1 VPRTPPNTSRKS
13 RSRKIDERA
22 RGCSDTC
29 AASGAAL
36 GLPSKSLNRP
46 IEILLTGT
54 GHDLVQLGRSL
65 QEFGCFVQVHAR
77 LETAIRVWARGN
89 CAAAVVSIPAGGP
102 ERFSTI
108 AALREQCPDATI
120 VTLSASGQPE
130 DRKAAIDAGAD
141 DYLTD
146 PCSAAEIHARV
157 TPIVQHR
164 TTAARAEL
172 HLGPLS
178 LKAGELSAFIGK
190 TRIELSPNERAL
202 LELFALAPDHGVGRN
217 VISLRFGKNGSGI
230 SMAAVHLLVYRLRR
244 RLLPFGFSV
253 STLRGVGYRLRLP
266 GVDRQR
272 TGNGTEPDV
281 PLAEEPLER
290 DLNSWNTRLLEYVND
305 AIIIWEMQGRG
316 ILFWNQAAE
325 KLYGYGRDAAI
336 GRTTHQLL
344 DTQLAG
350 GVTHL
355 ESSLARYGAWIG
367 ELTHTTASGK
377 RVRVEARLAL
387 MSQSNGRWLV
397 LEVNRD
403 VTDVAALEK
412 SRSFM
417 DSLLSDLHALPDS
430 E

>member
-1 VPRTPPNTSRKS
+1 LLSP
-13 RSRKIDERA
+13 
-22 RGCSDTC
+22 
-29 AASGAAL
+29 
-36 GLPSKSLNRP
+36 P

-54 GHDLVQLGRSL
+54 GHDLVELGRSL
-65 QEFGCFVQVHAR
+65 QGFGCFVRVHAR
-77 LETAIRVWARGN
+77 LDAAIRVWARGD
-89 CAAAVVSIPAGGP
+89 CAAAVISISAGGS
-102 ERFSTI
+102 ERFSAIT
-108 AALREQCPDATI
+108 ALREQCPDLTI
-120 VTLSASGQPE
+120 VTLSASGQAA
-130 DRKAAIDAGAD
+130 DRRAAIDAGAD

-146 PCSAAEIHARV
+146 PCSAAEVHARLA
-157 TPIVQHR
+157 PIVEHR
-164 TTAARAEL
+164 TTSSRAEL
-172 HLGPLS
+172 RLGPLT
-178 LKAGELSAFIGK
+178 LRAGELSAFIGK

-202 LELFALAPDHGVGRN
+202 LELFALAPDHAVGRT
-217 VISLRFGKNGSGI
+217 VIALRFGKNGQGI

-266 GVDRQR
+266 APDRQHNDPVAAEP
-272 TGNGTEPDV
+272 TTPDV
-281 PLAEEPLER
+281 PLADEPLEQ
-290 DLNSWNTRLLEYVND
+290 DPSSWNTRLLEYMND

-325 KLYGYGRDAAI
+325 KLYGHSREVAI
-336 GRTTHQLL
+336 GSTTHQLL

-355 ESSLARYGAWIG
+355 ETSLAKYGAWIG
-367 ELTHTTASGK
+367 ELTHTTAGGQ

-387 MSQSNGRWLV
+387 MSQTNGRWLV

-412 SRSFM
+412 SRRFM
-417 DSLLSDLHALPDS
+417 DSLLSDLHALPES

>member
-1 VPRTPPNTSRKS
+1 MTPPT
-13 RSRKIDERA
+13 
-22 RGCSDTC
+22 
-29 AASGAAL
+29 
-36 GLPSKSLNRP
+36 
-46 IEILLTGT
+46 EILLTGT
-54 GHDLVQLGRSL
+54 GHDLVRLGRSL
-65 QEFGCFVQVHAR
+65 QELGWFVQVHAR
-77 LETAIRVWARGN
+77 LEAAIRVWARGD
-89 CAAAVVSIPAGGP
+89 CAAAVISISGGGP
-102 ERFSTI
+102 ERFSAI
-108 AALREQCPDATI
+108 AALREQSPDATI
-120 VTLSASGQPE
+120 LTLSASAQAA

-146 PCSAAEIHARV
+146 PCSAAEVHARLS
-157 TPIVQHR
+157 PIIKHR
-164 TTAARAEL
+164 TTSSRAEL
-172 HLGPLS
+172 RLGPLT
-178 LKAGELSAFIGK
+178 LKAGELSAFIGN

-202 LELFALAPDHGVGRN
+202 LELFALAPGHGVGRN
-217 VISLRFGKNGSGI
+217 VIALRFGKNGQGI

-253 STLRGVGYRLRLP
+253 STSRGVGYRLRLP
-266 GVDRQR
+266 PLDRPL
-272 TGNGTEPDV
+272 NGTAPLAAEPTEADV
-281 PLAEEPLER
+281 PLADEPLEQ
-290 DLNSWNTRLLEYVND
+290 DPNSWNTRLLEYMND

-325 KLYGYGRDAAI
+325 KLYGYPRDVAI

-344 DTQLAG
+344 DTQLTG

-355 ESSLARYGAWIG
+355 ETSLAKYGAWIG

-377 RVRVEARLAL
+377 RIRVEARLAL

-403 VTDVAALEK
+403 VTDLAALEK
-412 SRSFM
+412 SRRFM

>member
-1 VPRTPPNTSRKS
+1 LIPPS
-13 RSRKIDERA
+13 
-22 RGCSDTC
+22 
-29 AASGAAL
+29 
-36 GLPSKSLNRP
+36 
-46 IEILLTGT
+46 EILLTGT
-54 GHDLVQLGRSL
+54 GHDLVRLGRSL
-65 QEFGCFVQVHAR
+65 QELGCFVQVHAR
-77 LETAIRVWARGN
+77 LEAAIRVWARGD
-89 CAAAVVSIPAGGP
+89 CAAAVISITGGGP
-102 ERFSTI
+102 ERFSAI

-120 VTLSASGQPE
+120 LTLSASGQAE

-146 PCSAAEIHARV
+146 PCSAAEVHARLA
-157 TPIVQHR
+157 PIILHR
-164 TTAARAEL
+164 TTASRAEL
-172 HLGPLS
+172 YLGPLA
-178 LKAGELSAFIGK
+178 LRAGELSAFIGK

-202 LELFALAPDHGVGRN
+202 LELFALAPNHGVGRN
-217 VISLRFGKNGSGI
+217 VIALRFGKNGQGI

-253 STLRGVGYRLRLP
+253 STSRGVGYRLRLP
-266 GVDRQR
+266 PLDRQH
-272 TGNGTEPDV
+272 NGTDSAADEPTEPDV
-281 PLAEEPLER
+281 PLAAEPFEQ
-290 DLNSWNTRLLEYVND
+290 DPNSWNTRLLEYMND

-325 KLYGYGRDAAI
+325 KLYGYNRDVAI

-344 DTQLAG
+344 DTQLTG

-355 ESSLARYGAWIG
+355 ETSLAKYGAWIG

-377 RVRVEARLAL
+377 RIRVEARLAL

-403 VTDVAALEK
+403 VTDVVVLEK
-412 SRSFM
+412 SRRFM

>member
-1 VPRTPPNTSRKS
+1 LIS
-13 RSRKIDERA
+13 
-22 RGCSDTC
+22 
-29 AASGAAL
+29 
-36 GLPSKSLNRP
+36 PS
-46 IEILLTGT
+46 EILLTGT
-54 GHDLVQLGRSL
+54 GHDLVRLGRSL
-65 QEFGCFVQVHAR
+65 QEFGFFVQVHAR
-77 LETAIRVWARGN
+77 LEAAVRVWARGD
-89 CAAAVVSIPAGGP
+89 CAAAVISITGGGP
-102 ERFSTI
+102 ERFSAI

-120 VTLSASGQPE
+120 LTLSASGQAE

-146 PCSAAEIHARV
+146 PCSAAEVHARLA
-157 TPIVQHR
+157 PIILHR
-164 TTAARAEL
+164 TTSSRAEL
-172 HLGPLS
+172 HLGPLV
-178 LKAGELSAFIGK
+178 LRAGELSAFIGT

-202 LELFALAPDHGVGRN
+202 LELFALAPDHSVGRN
-217 VISLRFGKNGSGI
+217 VIALRFGKNGQGI

-253 STLRGVGYRLRLP
+253 STARGVGYRLRLP
-266 GVDRQR
+266 SPDRQQ
-272 TGNGTEPDV
+272 NGADSVADEPTDPDV
-281 PLAEEPLER
+281 PLADEPLEQ
-290 DLNSWNTRLLEYVND
+290 DPNSWNTRLLEYMND

-325 KLYGYGRDAAI
+325 KLYGYGRDVAI

-344 DTQLAG
+344 DTQLTG

-355 ESSLARYGAWIG
+355 ETSLAKYGAWIG

-403 VTDVAALEK
+403 VTDVAALEN
-412 SRSFM
+412 SRRFM

>member
-1 VPRTPPNTSRKS
+1 MT
-13 RSRKIDERA
+13 
-22 RGCSDTC
+22 
-29 AASGAAL
+29 
-36 GLPSKSLNRP
+36 RP

-54 GHDLVQLGRSL
+54 GHDLVRLGRSL
-65 QEFGCFVQVHAR
+65 QELGCFVQVHAR
-77 LETAIRVWARGN
+77 LDAAVKVWARGD
-89 CAAAVVSIPAGGP
+89 CAAAVVSISSGGP
-102 ERFSTI
+102 ERFSLI
-108 AALREQCPDATI
+108 AALREQSPDATI
-120 VTLSASGQPE
+120 VTLSASGQAE

-146 PCSAAEIHARV
+146 PCPAAEIHARLA
-157 TPIVQHR
+157 PIVQHR
-164 TTAARAEL
+164 TASARAEL

-178 LKAGELSAFIGK
+178 LKAGELSAVIGK

-217 VISLRFGKNGSGI
+217 VIALRFGKNGAGI

-253 STLRGVGYRLRLP
+253 STLRGVGYRLCLP
-266 GVDRQR
+266 GLDRQR
-272 TGNGTEPDV
+272 TGTDPDV
-281 PLAEEPLER
+281 PLAEEPLPQ
-290 DLNSWNTRLLEYVND
+290 DPNSWNTRLLEYVND

-355 ESSLARYGAWIG
+355 EASLAKYGAWIG

-387 MSQSNGRWLV
+387 MSQTNGRWLV

-403 VTDVAALEK
+403 VTDLAALEK
-412 SRSFM
+412 SRGFM

>member
-1 VPRTPPNTSRKS
+1 LIS
-13 RSRKIDERA
+13 
-22 RGCSDTC
+22 
-29 AASGAAL
+29 
-36 GLPSKSLNRP
+36 PS
-46 IEILLTGT
+46 EILLTGT
-54 GHDLVQLGRSL
+54 GHDLVRLGRSL
-65 QEFGCFVQVHAR
+65 QEFGFFVQVHAR
-77 LETAIRVWARGN
+77 LEAAVRVWARGD
-89 CAAAVVSIPAGGP
+89 CAAAVISITGGGP
-102 ERFSTI
+102 ERFSAI

-120 VTLSASGQPE
+120 LTLSASGKAE

-146 PCSAAEIHARV
+146 PCSAAEVHARLA
-157 TPIVQHR
+157 PIILHR
-164 TTAARAEL
+164 TTSSRAEL
-172 HLGPLS
+172 HLGPLV
-178 LKAGELSAFIGK
+178 LRAGELSALIGT

-202 LELFALAPDHGVGRN
+202 LELFALAPDHSVGRN
-217 VISLRFGKNGSGI
+217 VIALRFGKNGQGI
-230 SMAAVHLLVYRLRR
+230 SRAAVHLLVYRLRR

-253 STLRGVGYRLRLP
+253 STARGVGYRLRLP
-266 GVDRQR
+266 SPDRQP
-272 TGNGTEPDV
+272 NGTDSVADEPTEPDV
-281 PLAEEPLER
+281 PLADEPLEQ
-290 DLNSWNTRLLEYVND
+290 DPNSWNTRLLEYMND

-325 KLYGYGRDAAI
+325 KLYEYGRDVAI

-344 DTQLAG
+344 DTQLTG

-355 ESSLARYGAWIG
+355 ETSLAKYGAWIG

-412 SRSFM
+412 SRRFM

-430 E
+430 K

>member
-1 VPRTPPNTSRKS
+1 M
-13 RSRKIDERA
+13 
-22 RGCSDTC
+22 
-29 AASGAAL
+29 
-36 GLPSKSLNRP
+36 
-46 IEILLTGT
+46 
-54 GHDLVQLGRSL
+54 
-65 QEFGCFVQVHAR
+65 
-77 LETAIRVWARGN
+77 
-89 CAAAVVSIPAGGP
+89 
-102 ERFSTI
+102 
-108 AALREQCPDATI
+108 
-120 VTLSASGQPE
+120 
-130 DRKAAIDAGAD
+130 
-141 DYLTD
+141 
-146 PCSAAEIHARV
+146 
-157 TPIVQHR
+157 
-164 TTAARAEL
+164 
-172 HLGPLS
+172 
-178 LKAGELSAFIGK
+178 SAFIGT

-202 LELFALAPDHGVGRN
+202 LELFALAPDHSVGRN
-217 VISLRFGKNGSGI
+217 VIALRFGKNGQGI

-253 STLRGVGYRLRLP
+253 STARGVGYRLRLP
-266 GVDRQR
+266 SPDRQQ
-272 TGNGTEPDV
+272 NGTDSAADEPTEPDV
-281 PLAEEPLER
+281 PLADEPLEQ
-290 DLNSWNTRLLEYVND
+290 DPNSWNTRLLEYMND

-325 KLYGYGRDAAI
+325 KLYGYGRDVAI

-344 DTQLAG
+344 DTQLTG

-355 ESSLARYGAWIG
+355 ETSLAKYGAWIG

-412 SRSFM
+412 SRRFM